1 MSPQIGETLK
11 KGNAGKVVPEISPKL
26 LDFLVPIGV
35 RWFEVLFARIVVVGS
50 AAMLEIL
57 NNPIAQL
64 ALSVLFL
71 SVMIALGY
79 AGVSSLRDWS
89 RKSESLTPEP
99 LSNFEEMRREGDI
112 SEAEFRNIEAVLGR
126 KGVQTSERKED
137 KP

>member
-1 MSPQIGETLK
+1 LI
-11 KGNAGKVVPEISPKL
+11 
-26 LDFLVPIGV
+26 
-35 RWFEVLFARIVVVGS
+35 ARIVVVGS

-71 SVMIALGY
+71 SMIIALGY

-89 RKSESLTPEP
+89 RKSENLTPEP

-126 KGVQTSERKED
+126 KGVQTSDRKEE